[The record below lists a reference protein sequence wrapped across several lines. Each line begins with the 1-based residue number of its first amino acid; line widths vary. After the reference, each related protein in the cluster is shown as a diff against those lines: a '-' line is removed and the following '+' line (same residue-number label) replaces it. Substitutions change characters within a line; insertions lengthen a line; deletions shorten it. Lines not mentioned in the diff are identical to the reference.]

1 MRYQNWQ
8 LYRARF
14 EDLIAKTFTLLA
26 AAEA

>member
-1 MRYQNWQ
+1 MWHQNWQ
-8 LYRARF
+8 LYRARC